1 MPEHLI
7 PTHALIGAWV
17 AVGLTLFIF
26 SFLYKDNPLFKT
38 GEHLYVGISV
48 GYSVVVVWYTVF
60 VRLVWDEIAKG
71 NAMAILSGE
80 PSDLVHYEPL
90 IPVMIGLLIWT
101 RFIPKVAWLSR
112 LAFAFVVGFGSGVT
126 IPRTVSSTILKQI
139 EDTVNPLITMSHG
152 GFSFSLD
159 LTSPQSGVNT
169 IILLI
174 GVISVLFYFFFS
186 VEHSGAGY
194 VTARTGVYFLM
205 IGFGAAFGYTV
216 MSRMSLLI
224 GRFAD
229 LKTYSSVD
237 YGYATPVL
245 LVLTIVAL
253 AIWEK
258 TRSREPAQKSPE

>member
-7 PTHALIGAWV
+7 PTQTLIGAWV

-26 SFLYKDNPLFKT
+26 SFLYKDNPLFRL

-60 VRLVWDEIAKG
+60 IRLIWDEIVKS
-71 NAMAILSGE
+71 N
-80 PSDLVHYEPL
+80 YEPF
-90 IPVMIGLLIWT
+90 IPVVIGLLIWT
-101 RFIPKVAWLSR
+101 RFIPKIAWLSR

-139 EDTVNPLITMSHG
+139 EDTVNPLVMMTAG
-152 GFSFSLD
+152 GISLNLD
-159 LTSPQSGVNT
+159 LANPQSGINT
-169 IILLI
+169 IVLLI
-174 GVISVLFYFFFS
+174 GVVSVLFYFFFS

-194 VTARTGVYFLM
+194 VAARTGVYFLM

-224 GRFAD
+224 GRFGD
-229 LKTYSSVD
+229 LKTFSTAD
-237 YGYATPVL
+237 YNYATLIL
-245 LVLTIVAL
+245 LVLTIVSL
-253 AIWEK
+253 AVWEK
-258 TRSREPAQKSPE
+258 TRRRGV

>member
-7 PTHALIGAWV
+7 PTSALIGAWV

-60 VRLVWDEIAKG
+60 IRLIWDEITKG
-71 NAMAILSGE
+71 N
-80 PSDLVHYEPL
+80 YEPL
-90 IPVMIGLLIWT
+90 KPVTIGLLIWT
-101 RFIPKVAWLSR
+101 RFIPTIAWLSR
-112 LAFAFVVGFGSGVT
+112 LAFAFVVGFGSGVA

-152 GFSFSLD
+152 VFSFSLD
-159 LTSPQSGVNT
+159 LANPQSGVNT
-169 IILLI
+169 VILLV

-224 GRFAD
+224 GRFGD
-229 LKTYSSVD
+229 LITFSTAD
-237 YGYATPVL
+237 YGYATPIL
-245 LVLTIVAL
+245 LLLTIVSL

-258 TRSREPAQKSPE
+258 TRSRGPAQNSPE